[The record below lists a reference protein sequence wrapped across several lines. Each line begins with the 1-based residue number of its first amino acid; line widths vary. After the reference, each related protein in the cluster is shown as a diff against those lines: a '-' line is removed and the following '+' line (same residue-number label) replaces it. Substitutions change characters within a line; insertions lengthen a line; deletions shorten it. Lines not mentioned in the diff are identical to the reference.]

1 MLVGRQRGPMQ
12 KSRSKTL
19 IIAVGA
25 SATVALLVFF
35 ALIRRPA
42 QSITYRKQLLGTI
55 IEITVMRERSPASD
69 SAAEAAFNE
78 IKRLEAVF
86 SSYIPDSDISR
97 ISSNS
102 GKGPVKVSPEVIE
115 VIEKA
120 LYVARISGGA
130 FDPTVGALA
139 KLWGFSGESG
149 RVPEAKDVDALK
161 RLVDFRQVVVAK
173 GASTVALKNKGM
185 TLNLGGVAKGY
196 ITARAAEVL
205 GNKGIERALIKA
217 GGDMVVF
224 SGKADK
230 PFVVG
235 IQDPRAGNRLMGE
248 AYVSNG
254 AVSTSGD
261 YERFFI
267 KDKKRYHHI
276 LNPATGF
283 PAEGVRSATVISK
296 DPTLADALSTAVFV
310 MGAEKGMALI
320 EVLDDVEGVIVDAQ
334 GSVHTSKGF
343 KGRVYKDGK

>member
-1 MLVGRQRGPMQ
+1 MQ

-25 SATVALLVFF
+25 SAAVALLVFF

-55 IEITVMRERSPASD
+55 IEITVMQERSHASD
-69 SAAEAAFNE
+69 GAAEAAFNE

-86 SSYIPDSDISR
+86 SSYIHDSDISR

-102 GKGPVKVSPEVIE
+102 GKGPVKVLPEVIE
-115 VIEKA
+115 VVEKA

-149 RVPEAKDVDALK
+149 KAPEAKDVEALK
-161 RLVDFRQVVVAK
+161 RLVDFRMAAVDR
-173 GASTVALKNKGM
+173 GASTVMLKSPGM
-185 TLNLGGVAKGY
+185 VLNLGGVAKGY
-196 ITARAAEVL
+196 ITGRAAEVL
-205 GNKGIERALIKA
+205 HDKGIKRAIIKA

-224 SGKADK
+224 GGNEDK

-235 IQDPRAGNRLMGE
+235 IQDPRESNRLMGE

-261 YERFFI
+261 YERYFI
-267 KDKKRYHHI
+267 KHGKRYHHI

-283 PAEGVRSATVISK
+283 PAEGVRSATVVSK

-310 MGAEKGMALI
+310 MGAEKGMGLI
-320 EVLDDVEGVIVDAQ
+320 EGLDGVEGVIVDAQ

-343 KGRVYKDGK
+343 KGRVYQEGK